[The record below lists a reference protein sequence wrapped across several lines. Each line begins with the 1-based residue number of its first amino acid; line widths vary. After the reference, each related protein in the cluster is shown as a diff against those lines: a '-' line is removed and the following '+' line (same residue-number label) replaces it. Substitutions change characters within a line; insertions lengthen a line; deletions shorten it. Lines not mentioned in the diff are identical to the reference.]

1 MINSNLIDDFL
12 DYMKATKGASENTV
26 KEYYYDLRM
35 FVRFIKRRKGLVDS
49 SIDFDDIPIEDI
61 NAEILESVT
70 KQDIYAY
77 NAFLERERKISN
89 KSKFR
94 KISSIRSFYNY
105 LHSKI
110 DIIKVNPVIDID
122 MPKVEKTL
130 PVYLS
135 LEQSLK
141 LLKTI
146 ENSKLKAVYKKRDY
160 AIVTLFLNCGMR
172 LSELAGINIS
182 HVQEDNT
189 LKVIGKGNKERVIYL
204 NQACIYAINEYL
216 KVRPQIEDDAM
227 FLSMRQQRMSNR
239 SIQHM
244 IEKHMKNSGL
254 DTNKYSVHKLRHTA
268 ATLLYEYGN
277 ADIRSLQEILGHES
291 VNTTEIYTHVNK
303 KALKKMVASNPLA
316 GINETMNKDKEN

>member
-89 KSKFR
+89 RSKFR

-303 KALKKMVASNPLA
+303 KALKKMVGSNPLA